1 MISENKSGKKI
12 DYSTYYEGLDKN
24 YDELV
29 RKTVDMII
37 AMGIMTDGQIRR
49 LAQRAIVFDDK
60 STGHIIVGW
69 TPTQL
74 AYITTWFTGSYL
86 NSLCAKKQIDC
97 VNCAKE
103 GSPLYYNLITFRGF
117 NQLYEKYLNKIHR

>member
-12 DYSTYYEGLDKN
+12 DYSTYYEGLDKS
-24 YDELV
+24 YDKLV
-29 RKTVDMII
+29 RKTINMII

-60 STGHIIVGW
+60 STGHIVVGW
-69 TPTQL
+69 TSTQL
-74 AYITTWFTGSYL
+74 ADITSWFTGSYL
-86 NSLCAKKQIDC
+86 NSLCARRQIDC

-103 GSPLYYNLITFRGF
+103 GLSLIH
-117 NQLYEKYLNKIHR
+117 I